1 VIQNPFRGG
10 SDDRVFLLSEGQMSD
25 DKGARLILGR
35 IATRYDRSAHAIFS
49 AICFAAAIVFG
60 L

>member
-1 VIQNPFRGG
+1 MIGL
-10 SDDRVFLLSEGQMSD
+10 FLLSERQMSD